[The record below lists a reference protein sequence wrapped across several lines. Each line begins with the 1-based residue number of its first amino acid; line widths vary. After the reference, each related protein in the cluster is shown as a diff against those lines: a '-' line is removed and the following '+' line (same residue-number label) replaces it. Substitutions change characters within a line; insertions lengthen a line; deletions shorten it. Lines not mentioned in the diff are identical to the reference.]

1 MKQELLEKY
10 NVPVPR
16 YTSYPPANYFHDGFT
31 SRNYADAI
39 RKSNRQQSELISFYF
54 HIPFCRRLCH
64 YCGCNSYAFPKLETI
79 DRYIAAL
86 HKEID
91 LVLPLLDK
99 KRKISQ
105 VHYGGG
111 TPTSLPAL
119 ELEELNA
126 HVLNEFRQ
134 ICDSEIAI
142 ECHPGWMTE
151 RDWVK
156 LTKIGFNRFSIG
168 MQDFNEQVLKTVHRK
183 ASLLRPEEIVAA
195 LRSCEVRINM
205 DFLYGLPHQTEA
217 SFAETIEKAVSLKPD
232 RLVTFSYAHVPW
244 AFPRQKVLEQT
255 GLPSGDEKSRMFEA
269 ARKILCEADYQ
280 PIGLDHFVR
289 QDDELYTALQNGQ
302 LHRNFQ
308 GYCTRR
314 TTGQVYAFGVT
325 GISQLG
331 TAYAQNTKD
340 IMEYIEKVEA
350 GILPVAKGYLLSR
363 EEQITRE
370 VIEMLM
376 CNYRID
382 WNELSELLSVP
393 ARSIKQATAYDEA
406 RLREFAEDGLIEFDE
421 NQIRMTPEGRLFVRN
436 IAASLDKLMLGTNKS
451 FSKPV

>member
-1 MKQELLEKY
+1 M
-10 NVPVPR
+10 
-16 YTSYPPANYFHDGFT
+16 ANQKIRIKLKAYEHSIIDQSAARIVETAKRTG
-31 SRNYADAI
+31 SRV
-39 RKSNRQQSELISFYF
+39 SGP
-54 HIPFCRRLCH
+54 IPL
-64 YCGCNSYAFPKLETI
+64 PTE
-79 DRYIAAL
+79 
-86 HKEID
+86 KEI
-91 LVLPLLDK
+91 VT
-99 KRKISQ
+99 I
-105 VHYGGG
+105 
-111 TPTSLPAL
+111 
-119 ELEELNA
+119 
-126 HVLNEFRQ
+126 
-134 ICDSEIAI
+134 
-142 ECHPGWMTE
+142 
-151 RDWVK
+151 
-156 LTKIGFNRFSIG
+156 
-168 MQDFNEQVLKTVHRK
+168 
-183 ASLLRPEEIVAA
+183 
-195 LRSCEVRINM
+195 LRSYGVRINM

-244 AFPRQKVLEQT
+244 AFPRQKVLEKT

-289 QDDELYTALQNGQ
+289 KDDELYTALLNGQ

-370 VIEMLM
+370 AIEMLM

-382 WNELSELLSVP
+382 WNELSEQLSVP

-406 RLREFAEDGLIEFDE
+406 CLREFAEDGLVEFDE

-436 IAASLDKLMLGTNKS
+436 VAASLDKLMLGTNKS